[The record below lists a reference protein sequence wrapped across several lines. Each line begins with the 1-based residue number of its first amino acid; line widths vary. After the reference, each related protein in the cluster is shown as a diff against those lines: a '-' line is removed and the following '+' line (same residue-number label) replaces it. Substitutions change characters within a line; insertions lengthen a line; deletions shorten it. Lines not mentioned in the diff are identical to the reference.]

1 MLLGEEQ
8 KEETN
13 SETSALDFILWTLT
27 LSNETLLQMKDDF
40 LKAYLEQQDSLEV
53 LYVSDPVRE
62 ACPFKNG

>member
-40 LKAYLEQQDSLEV
+40 LKAYLEYQDGVEV
-53 LYVSDPVRE
+53 LYVSDSVCE
-62 ACPFKNG
+62 